1 MRSGR
6 VGTTADRTFAVLGP
20 GPLPG
25 SGADGANRRWPR
37 PWLRRPSQPPP
48 YAGGVSALGDDNPRE
63 LVVAGD
69 GSIPADQLR
78 KLGLLPGAHLRVVEA
93 AVVPSGGRLAGSLPE
108 FADLAWEDFERGSE
122 LARRDA
128 EASCG

>member
-1 MRSGR
+1 
-6 VGTTADRTFAVLGP
+6 
-20 GPLPG
+20 
-25 SGADGANRRWPR
+25 
-37 PWLRRPSQPPP
+37 
-48 YAGGVSALGDDNPRE
+48 VSALSDDNPRE

-78 KLGLLPGAHLRVVEA
+78 KLGLLPGSHLRVIEA
-93 AVVPSGGRLAGSLPE
+93 QVAPDSGRLAGSLPD
-108 FADLAWEDFERGSE
+108 FADLAWEDFARGSE

>member
-1 MRSGR
+1 MRSGS
-6 VGTTADRTFAVLGP
+6 VGTTDDRTFAVLGATSMRGRTLTAPPHP
-20 GPLPG
+20 GL
-25 SGADGANRRWPR
+25 SLAVAA
-37 PWLRRPSQPPP
+37 PP
-48 YAGGVSALGDDNPRE
+48 YAGGVSALGNDNPRE

-93 AVVPSGGRLAGSLPE
+93 VVAPSGGRLAGSLPE
-108 FADLAWEDFERGSE
+108 LADLAWEDFERGSE

>member
-1 MRSGR
+1 
-6 VGTTADRTFAVLGP
+6 
-20 GPLPG
+20 
-25 SGADGANRRWPR
+25 
-37 PWLRRPSQPPP
+37 
-48 YAGGVSALGDDNPRE
+48 VSALGDDNPRE

-78 KLGLLPGAHLRVVEA
+78 GLGLLPGAHLRVVEA
-93 AVVPSGGRLAGSLPE
+93 LVVPSGGRLAGSLPE

-122 LARRDA
+122 VARRDA

>member
-1 MRSGR
+1 M
-6 VGTTADRTFAVLGP
+6 
-20 GPLPG
+20 
-25 SGADGANRRWPR
+25 W
-37 PWLRRPSQPPP
+37 P
-48 YAGGVSALGDDNPRE
+48 YAGGVSALGDGTPRE

-93 AVVPSGGRLAGSLPE
+93 TGALGGGPLAGSLPE

>member
-1 MRSGR
+1 M
-6 VGTTADRTFAVLGP
+6 
-20 GPLPG
+20 
-25 SGADGANRRWPR
+25 
-37 PWLRRPSQPPP
+37 
-48 YAGGVSALGDDNPRE
+48 SALGDDNLRE

-93 AVVPSGGRLAGSLPE
+93 LVVPGGGRLAGSLPE
-108 FADLAWEDFERGSE
+108 FADLAWEDFERVSE
-122 LARRDA
+122 LSRRDA

>member
-1 MRSGR
+1 M
-6 VGTTADRTFAVLGP
+6 
-20 GPLPG
+20 
-25 SGADGANRRWPR
+25 
-37 PWLRRPSQPPP
+37 
-48 YAGGVSALGDDNPRE
+48 SALGDGNPRE

-93 AVVPSGGRLAGSLPE
+93 VVAPGGGRLAGSLPE

>member
-1 MRSGR
+1 
-6 VGTTADRTFAVLGP
+6 
-20 GPLPG
+20 
-25 SGADGANRRWPR
+25 
-37 PWLRRPSQPPP
+37 
-48 YAGGVSALGDDNPRE
+48 VSALGNDNPRE

-78 KLGLLPGAHLRVVEA
+78 KLGLLPGAHLRVVVA
-93 AVVPSGGRLAGSLPE
+93 PSGGRLAGSLPE
-108 FADLAWEDFERGSE
+108 LPDLAWEDFERGSE